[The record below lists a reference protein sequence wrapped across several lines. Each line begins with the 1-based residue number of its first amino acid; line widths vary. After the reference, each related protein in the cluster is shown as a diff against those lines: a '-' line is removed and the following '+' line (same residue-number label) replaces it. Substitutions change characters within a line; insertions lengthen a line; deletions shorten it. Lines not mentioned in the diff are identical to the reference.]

1 MFGWD
6 FEVNA
11 CSRFWRGRFVFELV
25 IWPNRLLWKNEL
37 NPRVRCAFGNVFTN
51 DASACLLNCCWY
63 ANMWSLFWQCLMES
77 LFSEM
82 LVPKLSPISLLRS
95 LSTAPP
101 PRLGIDLAPLLS
113 YCAAHSSPP
122 HPALRDLQVEVTKAD
137 HLATKVKLCS
147 GFHHGTGELKDVGST
162 WSSGSQFFANPGI
175 TISDHLNHV
184 REFFVRFPCFKV
196 SGARTVLDIG
206 VFTGASSL
214 ASALAVGEHG
224 KVFAL
229 EKSKTYASIARWTFQ
244 KGFEWDMRFQEV
256 LGSSR
261 SGGESGVDDGGGTW
275 IFVKADWGPLHT
287 FVAVGAFA

>member
-1 MFGWD
+1 MADLATIFKLWAL
-6 FEVNA
+6 EVLQTILLP
-11 CSRFWRGRFVFELV
+11 VFQLTV
-25 IWPNRLLWKNEL
+25 DLAYLWSLLWL
-37 NPRVRCAFGNVFTN
+37 CSMG
-51 DASACLLNCCWY
+51 
-63 ANMWSLFWQCLMES
+63 SLFT
-77 LFSEM
+77 EM

-175 TISDHLNHV
+175 SNHLNHV
-184 REFFVRFPCFKV
+184 WEFFWKFPCFKV

-229 EKSKTYASIARWTFQ
+229 EKSKTYASIARWIGQ
-244 KGFEWDMRFQEV
+244 RGCDWNLRFQEI

-261 SGGESGVDDGGGTW
+261 GGGESGVDDGGGTW
-275 IFVKADWGPLHT
+275 VFVKVDWGPLHI
-287 FVAVGAFA
+287 